1 VKVVERPTGNLLFGI
16 GYSTAEKVILSGSI
30 SQNNL
35 FGTGNAVSL
44 QVNSGSINKIYALSF
59 TNPYFTD
66 DGVSLGWDL
75 YKRNVDATELSGVTP
90 YKTSTLGTGLR
101 SGVPITE
108 YDTINYGLAVE
119 RTHVETFDTSPQQ
132 YKQFV
137 ADFGNTNTALI
148 ATAGWS
154 RDGRDSAIY
163 TTSGLMQRVNLELAV
178 PPADLQYYRTTYRV
192 DWWHPIG
199 RENVLQLSGQLG
211 YADGYGD
218 KPLPFYKNYYL
229 GGIGS
234 VRGYETSAI
243 GPKDELGNALG
254 GRTLTVAN
262 VEYYFPM
269 PGLEKDKS
277 VRLSV
282 FVDAGQVSDNFDF
295 KETRYSAG
303 VGLSWFSPVGPIKIS
318 LGKALNAKP
327 EDRTQL
333 FQFSL
338 GTVF

>member
-1 VKVVERPTGNLLFGI
+1 
-16 GYSTAEKVILSGSI
+16 
-30 SQNNL
+30 
-35 FGTGNAVSL
+35 
-44 QVNSGSINKIYALSF
+44 
-59 TNPYFTD
+59 
-66 DGVSLGWDL
+66 
-75 YKRNVDATELSGVTP
+75 
-90 YKTSTLGTGLR
+90 
-101 SGVPITE
+101 
-108 YDTINYGLAVE
+108 
-119 RTHVETFDTSPQQ
+119 
-132 YKQFV
+132 
-137 ADFGNTNTALI
+137 LI

-154 RDGRDSAIY
+154 RDGRDSVIY
-163 TTSGLMQRVNLELAV
+163 TTRGLLQRLNFEVAI
-178 PPADLQYYRTTYRV
+178 PPADLKYYRSTYRL

-199 RENVLQLSGQLG
+199 RENVIQLSGQIG
-211 YADGYGD
+211 YADGYGG
-218 KPLPFYKNYYL
+218 KPLPFYKNFYL

-243 GPKDELGNALG
+243 GPKDSQGNALG
-254 GRTLTVAN
+254 GSTLTVAN
-262 VEYYFPM
+262 AEYYFPM

-303 VGLSWFSPVGPIKIS
+303 LGLSWFSPVGPIKIS

-327 EDRTQL
+327 DDKTQL

>member
-1 VKVVERPTGNLLFGI
+1 
-16 GYSTAEKVILSGSI
+16 
-30 SQNNL
+30 
-35 FGTGNAVSL
+35 
-44 QVNSGSINKIYALSF
+44 
-59 TNPYFTD
+59 
-66 DGVSLGWDL
+66 
-75 YKRNVDATELSGVTP
+75 
-90 YKTSTLGTGLR
+90 LR
-101 SGVPITE
+101 AGVPITE

-199 RENVLQLSGQLG
+199 RGERPSALRSARLTPTATATSRCRSTRITIWR
-211 YADGYGD
+211 
-218 KPLPFYKNYYL
+218 
-229 GGIGS
+229 IGS

-277 VRLSV
+277 CGSRCLL
-282 FVDAGQVSDNFDF
+282 
-295 KETRYSAG
+295 TRA
-303 VGLSWFSPVGPIKIS
+303 
-318 LGKALNAKP
+318 
-327 EDRTQL
+327 R
-333 FQFSL
+333 
-338 GTVF
+338 